1 MNRIRLQMLLLLLM
15 MPFTSMATTNIMGQI
30 TNMTWSAA
38 NSPYVIKGDITIL
51 SGATLTIEPGVEIQ
65 INSSDDQGS
74 GMNPNKVEI
83 IVNGSLLIQG
93 TANNPITIHAQSG
106 AAKGTWSGIE
116 INNFAT
122 PVTIDHA
129 NIQDAESA
137 IQSAA
142 PNISITNSSLSNNS
156 ANGLNV
162 TAGNAILINDIM
174 TENAV
179 GLLVQTTGSATVA
192 NSLVYTNTS
201 GVENSQTQDSLSLV
215 NCTIYGNMNSGVYV
229 HAGANS
235 KTSIKNTA
243 ITSNSIGVNRTSGTA
258 LITYSDI
265 WGNVVTNLSNVVPS
279 SGSFSQN
286 PGFVSAPTNFHL
298 TPLSVLIDAGTST
311 GAPLYDLENTP
322 RPLDGNGTNGAGVD
336 IGAYEYRM
344 PIAEI
349 QTQPNVQSVMEGG
362 TAAFVVL
369 ATGDY
374 ITYQWQKS
382 GADIVGA
389 NSPSYTTPVL
399 SYADSGAKYTC
410 VISNPGGTVVSD
422 TAALSVLLHAPTIVS
437 QPLSQQVSE
446 GSIASFVVSVT
457 GTNLSYQW
465 QRSGV
470 DIANATSA
478 NYTTPVLSYADSG
491 AKFTCVIKNSGGSV
505 VTENATLSVE
515 LLPPTIVSQ
524 PLSQQVS
531 EGSSASFVVSA
542 TGTNLSY
549 QWQRS
554 GVDIANATSANYTTP
569 VLSYADSGAKF
580 ICVVKNSGGLVAS
593 DTALANIMPT
603 IPAAVVVLDPANGF
617 IATTDSMSFAWLRA
631 SSSVQEYAFQLA
643 TDSLMANVISSDTT
657 TDSTVMIQGLRS
669 GETYW
674 WRVNAHNSSG
684 WGSKGDA
691 YSFSLDNPTNTK
703 VSKSM
708 EPYFAVQRSGIIYR
722 IPQASSVSVS
732 LYSLQGVELFSQEY
746 GWQQPGIY
754 SVSLPTLNS
763 DHGASIFVF
772 KAGELYSHKVV
783 FMTR

>member
-15 MPFTSMATTNIMGQI
+15 MPFTSMATTNILGQI

-446 GSIASFVVSVT
+446 GSSASFVVSV
-457 GTNLSYQW
+457 
-465 QRSGV
+465 
-470 DIANATSA
+470 
-478 NYTTPVLSYADSG
+478 
-491 AKFTCVIKNSGGSV
+491 
-505 VTENATLSVE
+505 
-515 LLPPTIVSQ
+515 
-524 PLSQQVS
+524 
-531 EGSSASFVVSA
+531 

>member
-446 GSIASFVVSVT
+446 GS
-457 GTNLSYQW
+457 
-465 QRSGV
+465 
-470 DIANATSA
+470 
-478 NYTTPVLSYADSG
+478 
-491 AKFTCVIKNSGGSV
+491 
-505 VTENATLSVE
+505 
-515 LLPPTIVSQ
+515 
-524 PLSQQVS
+524 
-531 EGSSASFVVSA
+531 SASFVVSA

>member
-446 GSIASFVVSVT
+446 GSSASFVVSV
-457 GTNLSYQW
+457 
-465 QRSGV
+465 
-470 DIANATSA
+470 
-478 NYTTPVLSYADSG
+478 
-491 AKFTCVIKNSGGSV
+491 
-505 VTENATLSVE
+505 
-515 LLPPTIVSQ
+515 
-524 PLSQQVS
+524 
-531 EGSSASFVVSA
+531 